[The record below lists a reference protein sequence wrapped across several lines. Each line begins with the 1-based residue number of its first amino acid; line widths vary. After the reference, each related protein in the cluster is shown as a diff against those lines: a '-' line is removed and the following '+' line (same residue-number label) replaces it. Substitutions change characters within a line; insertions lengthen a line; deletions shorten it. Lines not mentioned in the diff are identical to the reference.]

1 MPKVFITRNIPAVGP
16 QKLRQQSG
24 WDVQQWE
31 KDEVVPREALLQ
43 AVMGCD
49 AILSLLTERIDA
61 ELLEAAGPQLK
72 VVANLAVGFDNFVVP
87 EMTERGVIGTNTPDV
102 LTDTTADLAFSL
114 LMATARMLPQA
125 QKYVLDDKWKTW
137 EPLGFLGQDVH
148 HATLGLVGLGRIGA
162 AMARRGA
169 GFEMKV
175 IYYDA
180 YRRQDLEQ
188 QYGYEYREF
197 GRGGAAGGGLRQP
210 AHAPDGRDPAP
221 DERRASGDD
230 EEDGHPDQLL
240 ARAGGRPRRALRRPE
255 GRHHLGGGLDVT
267 EPEPLPV
274 TDPLLT
280 LDNCLVVPHIASA
293 SIKTRDNMSELAADN
308 IINVLEGR
316 APKTPVNPE
325 VVEQGLSMALP
336 DTHHRRRR
344 PRPGRPS
351 RSASSAPG
359 ASPTS
364 STCLSSAVCR
374 MRA

>member
-1 MPKVFITRNIPAVGP
+1 M
-16 QKLRQQSG
+16 
-24 WDVQQWE
+24 
-31 KDEVVPREALLQ
+31 
-43 AVMGCD
+43 
-49 AILSLLTERIDA
+49 
-61 ELLEAAGPQLK
+61 
-72 VVANLAVGFDNFVVP
+72 
-87 EMTERGVIGTNTPDV
+87 IGTNTPDV

-188 QYGYEYREF
+188 QYGYEYRDSVEAVLREADF
-197 GRGGAAGGGLRQP
+197 VSLHTPLMEETRHLMNAERLAMMKKTAILINSSRGPVVDPGALYDALKAGTIW
-210 AHAPDGRDPAP
+210 AA
-221 DERRASGDD
+221 
-230 EEDGHPDQLL
+230 
-240 ARAGGRPRRALRRPE
+240 
-255 GRHHLGGGLDVT
+255 GLDVT

-325 VVEQGLSMALP
+325 VVKQKGLS
-336 DTHHRRRR
+336 
-344 PRPGRPS
+344 
-351 RSASSAPG
+351 
-359 ASPTS
+359 
-364 STCLSSAVCR
+364 
-374 MRA
+374 

>member
-31 KDEVVPREALLQ
+31 KDEVIPRETLLQ
-43 AVMGCD
+43 AVKGCD

-61 ELLEAAGPQLK
+61 ELIEAAGPQLK

-87 EMTERGVIGTNTPDV
+87 EMSQRGVIGTNTPDV

-188 QYGYEYREF
+188 QYGYEYRDSVEAVLREADF
-197 GRGGAAGGGLRQP
+197 VSLHTPLMEETRHLMNAERLAMMKKTAILINSSRGPVVDPGALYDALKAGTIW
-210 AHAPDGRDPAP
+210 AA
-221 DERRASGDD
+221 
-230 EEDGHPDQLL
+230 
-240 ARAGGRPRRALRRPE
+240 
-255 GRHHLGGGLDVT
+255 GLDVT

-308 IINVLEGR
+308 IINVLQGR

-325 VVEQGLSMALP
+325 VVKQKGLS
-336 DTHHRRRR
+336 
-344 PRPGRPS
+344 
-351 RSASSAPG
+351 
-359 ASPTS
+359 
-364 STCLSSAVCR
+364 
-374 MRA
+374 

>member
-31 KDEVVPREALLQ
+31 KDEVIPRETLLQ
-43 AVMGCD
+43 AVAGCD

-87 EMTERGVIGTNTPDV
+87 EMSQRGVIGTNTPDV
-102 LTDTTADLAFSL
+102 LTDTTADLAFAL

-125 QKYVLDDKWKTW
+125 QKYVLDDRWKTW

-188 QYGYEYREF
+188 QFGYEYRDSVEAVLREADF
-197 GRGGAAGGGLRQP
+197 VSLHTPLMEETRHLMNAERLAMMKKTAILINSSRGP
-210 AHAPDGRDPAP
+210 VVDP
-221 DERRASGDD
+221 
-230 EEDGHPDQLL
+230 
-240 ARAGGRPRRALRRPE
+240 RALYDALKN
-255 GRHHLGGGLDVT
+255 GTIWAAGLDVT

-274 TDPLLT
+274 SDPLLT

-308 IINVLEGR
+308 IINVLGGR
-316 APKTPVNPE
+316 APKTPVNPD
-325 VVEQGLSMALP
+325 VVKQKGLS
-336 DTHHRRRR
+336 
-344 PRPGRPS
+344 
-351 RSASSAPG
+351 
-359 ASPTS
+359 
-364 STCLSSAVCR
+364 
-374 MRA
+374 

>member
-31 KDEVVPREALLQ
+31 KDEVIPRETLLQ
-43 AVMGCD
+43 AVAGCD
-49 AILSLLTERIDA
+49 AVLSLLTERIDA

-87 EMTERGVIGTNTPDV
+87 EMSRRGVIGTNTPDV
-102 LTDTTADLAFSL
+102 LTDTTADLAFTL

-125 QKYVLDDKWKTW
+125 QKYVVDDKWKTW

-188 QYGYEYREF
+188 QYGYEYRDSVEAVLREADF
-197 GRGGAAGGGLRQP
+197 VSLHTPLMEETRHLMNAERLAMMKKTAILINSSRGPVVDPQALYDALKNGTIWAA
-210 AHAPDGRDPAP
+210 
-221 DERRASGDD
+221 
-230 EEDGHPDQLL
+230 
-240 ARAGGRPRRALRRPE
+240 
-255 GRHHLGGGLDVT
+255 GLDVT

-274 TDPLLT
+274 SDPLLT

-316 APKTPVNPE
+316 APKTPVNRE
-325 VVEQGLSMALP
+325 VVEQKGL
-336 DTHHRRRR
+336 R
-344 PRPGRPS
+344 
-351 RSASSAPG
+351 
-359 ASPTS
+359 
-364 STCLSSAVCR
+364 
-374 MRA
+374 

>member
-31 KDEVVPREALLQ
+31 KDEVIPRETLLQ
-43 AVMGCD
+43 AVKGCD

-61 ELLEAAGPQLK
+61 ELIEAAGPQLK

-87 EMTERGVIGTNTPDV
+87 EMSQRGVIGTNTPDV

-188 QYGYEYREF
+188 QYGYEYRDSVEAVLREADF
-197 GRGGAAGGGLRQP
+197 VSLHTPLMEETRHLMNAERLAMMKKTAILINSSRGPVVDPGALYEALKAGTIW
-210 AHAPDGRDPAP
+210 AA
-221 DERRASGDD
+221 
-230 EEDGHPDQLL
+230 
-240 ARAGGRPRRALRRPE
+240 
-255 GRHHLGGGLDVT
+255 GLDVT

-308 IINVLEGR
+308 IINVLNGR
-316 APKTPVNPE
+316 APKTPVNKE
-325 VVEQGLSMALP
+325 VVEQKGL
-336 DTHHRRRR
+336 R
-344 PRPGRPS
+344 
-351 RSASSAPG
+351 
-359 ASPTS
+359 
-364 STCLSSAVCR
+364 
-374 MRA
+374 

>member
-16 QKLRQQSG
+16 RKLRQQSG

-31 KDEVVPREALLQ
+31 KDEVIPRETLLR
-43 AVMGCD
+43 AVAGCD

-87 EMTERGVIGTNTPDV
+87 EMSQRGVIGTNTPDV
-102 LTDTTADLAFSL
+102 LTDTTADLAFAL

-125 QKYVLDDKWKTW
+125 QKYVLDDRWKTW

-188 QYGYEYREF
+188 QYGYEYRDSVEAVLREADF
-197 GRGGAAGGGLRQP
+197 VSLHTPLMEETRHLMNAERLAMMKKTAILINSSRGPVVDPGALYDALKAGTIW
-210 AHAPDGRDPAP
+210 AA
-221 DERRASGDD
+221 
-230 EEDGHPDQLL
+230 
-240 ARAGGRPRRALRRPE
+240 
-255 GRHHLGGGLDVT
+255 GLDVT

-274 TDPLLT
+274 SDPLLT

-308 IINVLEGR
+308 IINVLGGR
-316 APKTPVNPE
+316 APKTPVNPD
-325 VVEQGLSMALP
+325 VVKQKGLS
-336 DTHHRRRR
+336 
-344 PRPGRPS
+344 
-351 RSASSAPG
+351 
-359 ASPTS
+359 
-364 STCLSSAVCR
+364 
-374 MRA
+374 

>member
-16 QKLRQQSG
+16 LKLRQQSG

-31 KDEVVPREALLQ
+31 KDEVIPRETLLQ
-43 AVMGCD
+43 AVKGCD

-87 EMTERGVIGTNTPDV
+87 EMSQRGVIGTNTPDV

-188 QYGYEYREF
+188 QYGYEYRDSVEAVLREADF
-197 GRGGAAGGGLRQP
+197 VSLHTPLMEETRHLMNAERLAMMKRTAILINSSRGPVVDPGALYDALKAGTIW
-210 AHAPDGRDPAP
+210 AA
-221 DERRASGDD
+221 
-230 EEDGHPDQLL
+230 
-240 ARAGGRPRRALRRPE
+240 
-255 GRHHLGGGLDVT
+255 GLDVT

-293 SIKTRDNMSELAADN
+293 SINTRDNMSELAADN

-325 VVEQGLSMALP
+325 VVKQKGL
-336 DTHHRRRR
+336 
-344 PRPGRPS
+344 G
-351 RSASSAPG
+351 
-359 ASPTS
+359 
-364 STCLSSAVCR
+364 
-374 MRA
+374 